1 MCLGARCARSQM
13 LIYKLPN
20 HLLVLMPFPPH
31 SRLRGPLSS
40 YQVPS
45 NPVKTPPFY
54 LVGRSLDENW
64 GDGRWE
70 WSTWHH
76 CSHAGAS
83 FRPSSLN
90 CGSRGFDP
98 YGTAQLS
105 VGVIKHYQHFSEQPR
120 AKNKLE
126 MKHVMKWRGFCSTQ
140 YPCCWWAFLPCSF
153 SWLGT
158 HSVHTLRCSYCD
170 SMQSCLEF
178 ISWDLRLL
186 CAMNYGL
193 FIIDTK
199 LSGNNGLITGN
210 KGF

>member
-1 MCLGARCARSQM
+1 MRNWWGA
-13 LIYKLPN
+13 
-20 HLLVLMPFPPH
+20 
-31 SRLRGPLSS
+31 G
-40 YQVPS
+40 
-45 NPVKTPPFY
+45 
-54 LVGRSLDENW
+54 
-64 GDGRWE
+64 
-70 WSTWHH
+70 STWHH

-105 VGVIKHYQHFSEQPR
+105 VGVIKHYQHFSEWPR

-126 MKHVMKWRGFCSTQ
+126 MKHVMKCRGFCSTR

-158 HSVHTLRCSYCD
+158 RSVHTLHCSYCV

-178 ISWDLRLL
+178 INWDSRLL
-186 CAMNYGL
+186 CAVNYGL
-193 FIIDTK
+193 FYYRYKVVWKQWFNYRKQRLLMLSAIISQHLSIK
-199 LSGNNGLITGN
+199 LAHLWIA
-210 KGF
+210 FC